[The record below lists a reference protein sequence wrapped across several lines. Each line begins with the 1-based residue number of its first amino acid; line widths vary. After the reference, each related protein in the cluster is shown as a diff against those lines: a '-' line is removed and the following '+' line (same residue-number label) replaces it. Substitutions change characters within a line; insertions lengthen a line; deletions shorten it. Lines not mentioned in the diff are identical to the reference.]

1 MRRDCDFDSRMEEG
15 TGADRRAY
23 RSFFVF
29 RDRADGGGIAPTAR
43 ERYFPLGGADG
54 GSGRGGCLRSGDT
67 IENAEGGGGGEPRYP
82 PPEPSPAGGLSNSP
96 LLKGCRKEGGG
107 GKEGDT
113 CRF

>member
-82 PPEPSPAGGLSNSP
+82 PPDPPPPRGFSKHHPSQGGP
-96 LLKGCRKEGGG
+96 PDGGSA
-107 GKEGDT
+107 
-113 CRF
+113 